1 MQSSRT
7 IGLFLVGSGCG
18 LPVLTY
24 GVSHVLLSLEAAKGG
39 PPNQGAMV
47 LAYLALVAS
56 FGIGILMIVTGAI
69 VYATSFWQKRKQLY
83 ERSNS

>member
-24 GVSHVLLSLEAAKGG
+24 GVSHVLLALEAAKGG

-56 FGIGILMIVTGAI
+56 FGIGILMIVAGAI
-69 VYATSFWQKRKQLY
+69 VYATSFWQKRKQPMA
-83 ERSNS
+83 SSQF

>member
-24 GVSHVLLSLEAAKGG
+24 GVSHVLLALDAAKGG

-56 FGIGILMIVTGAI
+56 FGIGILMIVAGAI
-69 VYATSFWQKRKQLY
+69 VYATSFWQKRKQPMA
-83 ERSNS
+83 NSQF